1 MNTVVETWEVP
12 DIGPVAVAVSDR
24 ARYARITIN
33 RAGEVK
39 LVLPRRMSLK
49 KGREYLESARAWIRR
64 HLKRAPVDQPER
76 PLDRV
81 QARTMLVE
89 RLAELARRHGFTYNR
104 VFVKNQ
110 RTVWGSC
117 SSANNIN
124 LNANLVRLPEELRD
138 YVILH
143 ELVHTRH
150 RNHSK
155 AFWAALDQ
163 FVGDGKGLQK
173 RLRQYQPGIA
183 V

>member
-24 ARYARITIN
+24 ARYARITIG
-33 RAGEVK
+33 REGEVK
-39 LVLPRRMSLK
+39 LILPPGMSLRR
-49 KGREYLESARAWIRR
+49 GRKHLESGRAWIRR
-64 HLKRAPVDQPER
+64 HLGQIRTAKATPG
-76 PLDRV
+76 LDRV
-81 QARTMLVE
+81 QARELLVE
-89 RLAELARRHGFTYNR
+89 RLAELARRHGLAYNK

-110 RTVWGSC
+110 RTLWGSC

-124 LNANLVRLPEELRD
+124 LNVNLVRLPDELRD

-150 RNHSK
+150 RNHSR
-155 AFWAALDQ
+155 AFWDVLNRL
-163 FVGDGKGLQK
+163 VGDGKGLQ
-173 RLRQYQPGIA
+173 RQLRRYQPGAA